1 MSDYLVRLY
10 DLPELQ
16 PAIARQREQG
26 IDIRRCI
33 TPEKYVVIGWIR
45 DNISVRYASECE
57 AAFVHHPVSCFIATE
72 GQNILGFACYDATY
86 KCFFGPTE
94 VLAPWQGKG
103 IGKALLLM
111 CLHDMAAQGYAY
123 GIIGRADPEAVE
135 FYQKVVGAME
145 IEGSSPGIYRGML
158 GD

>member
-10 DLPELQ
+10 ELPELQ
-16 PAIARQREQG
+16 PVIAGQKEQG

-33 TPEKYVVIGWIR
+33 TPEKYVVISWIR

-57 AAFVHHPVSCFIATE
+57 AAFAHHPVSCFVATKD
-72 GQNILGFACYDATY
+72 QNILGFACYDATY

-94 VLAPWQGKG
+94 VLASWQGKG
-103 IGKALLLM
+103 IGKALLLT
-111 CLHDMAAQGYAY
+111 CLHDMASQGYAY
-123 GIIGRADPEAVE
+123 GIIGRADADAVE
-135 FYQKVVGAME
+135 FYKKVVGAVE
-145 IEGSSPGIYRGML
+145 IEGSSLSIYRGML